1 MRVGLL
7 GTGRIGAFHA
17 GTLATTSRVGSLT
30 LWDPRAEVARAV
42 AERVGGRVAE
52 SPSALLGDRLDAL
65 LICSPSTTHEDIL
78 TEAVHRG
85 IPTFC
90 EKPVATTLD
99 ATARLLT
106 LVESADVPVTIGFQR
121 RSDPG
126 YQALRQ
132 RVVSG
137 ELGKLY
143 LARMVSAD
151 EAPPPAEYL
160 ACSGGLFTDQSVHDF
175 DIVRYITGEEIV
187 SVYAT
192 GAALTGAAGF
202 AETADVD
209 TAVTVLT
216 LSGGTIVSLTSS
228 RHSATGY
235 DVTFELAGSGGVATV
250 SSATRQPTV
259 DGVAD
264 VLASDGGFLATFAA
278 AYRSEVGRFL
288 DYVEGIGDNPCS
300 VHDAF
305 VAFSVAQAATH
316 SRRNGIPVRLD
327 QYELEGISR

>member
-1 MRVGLL
+1 
-7 GTGRIGAFHA
+7 
-17 GTLATTSRVGSLT
+17 
-30 LWDPRAEVARAV
+30 
-42 AERVGGRVAE
+42 VGGRVAE

-65 LICSPSTTHEDIL
+65 LICSPSTTHEEIL
-78 TEAVHRG
+78 AEAVRKG

-99 ATARLLT
+99 ATARLRT
-106 LVESADVPVTIGFQR
+106 LVESTDVPVTIGFQR

-126 YQALRQ
+126 YRALRQ

-143 LARMVSAD
+143 LARMISAD

-160 ACSGGLFTDQSVHDF
+160 TSSGGLFTDQSVHDF
-175 DIVRYITGEEIV
+175 DIVRYITGAEIV

-202 AETADVD
+202 AETADID

-216 LSGGTIVSLTSS
+216 LSSGMMVSLTSS
-228 RHSATGY
+228 RHSAAGY
-235 DVTFELAGSGGVATV
+235 DVTFELAGSSSVATV
-250 SSATRQPTV
+250 SMATRRPAA

-264 VLASDGGFLATFAA
+264 VVASDGGFLATFAG
-278 AYRSEVGRFL
+278 AYRAEIGYFL
-288 DYVEGIGDNPCS
+288 DFIEGIGDNPCS
-300 VHDAF
+300 MRDAYI
-305 VAFSVAQAATH
+305 AFSVAQAADH
-316 SRRNGIPVRLD
+316 SRRSGIPVRIDQHTLD
-327 QYELEGISR
+327 GILR